1 MQNTE
6 ALLLA
11 NVEVGKEVNAEKLKY
26 MFMSHEQNSG
36 QNHNT
41 NISTKNLGK
50 VAKFHY
56 FGMSLTKKNSKH
68 KDITSKLN

>member
-1 MQNTE
+1 
-6 ALLLA
+6 
-11 NVEVGKEVNAEKLKY
+11 

-41 NISTKNLGK
+41 NIATKSFGK

-56 FGMSLTKKNSKH
+56 LRMSLRKRNYKH
-68 KDITSKLN
+68 RDITSKLN